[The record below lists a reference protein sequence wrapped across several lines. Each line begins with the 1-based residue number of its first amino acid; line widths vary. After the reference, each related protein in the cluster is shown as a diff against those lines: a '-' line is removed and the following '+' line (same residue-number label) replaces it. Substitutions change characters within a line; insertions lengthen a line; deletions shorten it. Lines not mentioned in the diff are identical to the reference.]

1 MALSQFG
8 WTREESLDP
17 LTYAGYDVETWRNF
31 NAVEQQL
38 LLTDSTRTEAQKNY
52 YDDYFNDPI
61 AGSAYIYTGLVDIA
75 LGTDSAQSADI
86 GLVDDVQSAGFGS
99 YDDTK
104 ETLTEYGETT
114 LDVLQE
120 TAEVGKDI
128 ATIAL
133 VAGAY
138 LLLKR

>member
-1 MALSQFG
+1 MSLSQFG

-17 LTYAGYDVETWRNF
+17 LTYAGYNVETWRNF
-31 NAVEQQL
+31 NATEQQL

-61 AGSAYIYTGLVDIA
+61 AGSAYVYTGLVDIA
-75 LGTDSAQSADI
+75 LGTDSAQSADS

-99 YDDTK
+99 YEDTK
-104 ETLTEYGETT
+104 ETLSGYGETAV
-114 LDVLQE
+114 DVLQE